1 MKKEIPIVSKPLFHS
16 IMLSILQ
23 RTFNFPLSCLVLQV
37 LTLVIGMLAGS
48 QCQFK
53 FGLAMLEIDLER
65 HQGKAL
71 LPGLAE
77 QLHDLSLMHQQLART
92 QRIVIE
98 DISLFIGTDM
108 HILHKN
114 LAIPDD
120 CIAVLEIGP
129 ARPQGL
135 YFRPLQSQTGLI
147 GLMDKEI
154 MTCLAILASNLHANV
169 FLSQMVS
176 PFPFDRNL

>member
-1 MKKEIPIVSKPLFHS
+1 MGQKVNPVAFRLAVNKDWRSKWFA
-16 IMLSILQ
+16 
-23 RTFNFPLSCLVLQV
+23 
-37 LTLVIGMLAGS
+37 AG
-48 QCQFK
+48 K
-53 FGLAMLEIDLER
+53 DYTD
-65 HQGKAL
+65 K
-71 LPGLAE
+71 
-77 QLHDLSLMHQQLART
+77 LH
-92 QRIVIE
+92 E
-98 DISLFIGTDM
+98 D
-108 HILHKN
+108 